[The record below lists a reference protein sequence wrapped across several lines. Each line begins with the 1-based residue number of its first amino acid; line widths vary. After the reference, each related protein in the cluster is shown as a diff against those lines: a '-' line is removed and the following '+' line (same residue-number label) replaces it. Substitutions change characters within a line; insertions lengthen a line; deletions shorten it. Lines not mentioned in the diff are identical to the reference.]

1 MRRAANSFYAGRHA
15 AAAATASGALCVRSP
30 AARLL
35 SAVDM
40 SPIEPAASRH
50 GGAASRWKSPAKRA
64 CKRRVS
70 RVSAMCQRHKE
81 GIGP

>member
-1 MRRAANSFYAGRHA
+1 MCSAAQEVLCRQVRRRSTDGEQGFACPTARRAVS
-15 AAAATASGALCVRSP
+15 SGAHMP
-30 AARLL
+30 
-35 SAVDM
+35 
-40 SPIEPAASRH
+40 PIEPTVRRH
-50 GGAASRWKSPAKRA
+50 GGAASRWKSPAEWA